1 MRFIVAF
8 AATSTLIISVVFYD
22 TITRILTIAGYVLLG
37 VCGVGVLFG
46 VVFGGLFLWERIKML
61 RANRIAA
68 EKDAHVMTVVTE
80 GQVFIRDTNHKA
92 VWRAAHLDPR
102 LYANGHYTEPTDY
115 ERMAWQVVNAPQQ
128 QVINGQAAALLP
140 ATTRSVELL
149 PLLDRS
155 ERVLVK
161 GASDAGKTTLF
172 QHIASRSNGVVIVDP
187 HFAPG
192 IWPENARI
200 IGAGRNFG
208 EISQFLDWLEVEMDS
223 RYKRRAKG
231 ETNFQL
237 LTVIIDEF
245 MSIAAEC
252 DNAGKVISA
261 MIRESRKV
269 GFRLFVG
276 SHSELVKPLGLEGAG
291 DVREGL
297 LIVRLYYS
305 QIRQDRRQTVDFGND
320 EGEVPCTFPP
330 FSGSVASGEPVALP
344 ESIFVQP
351 DMVLNGKLTERQM
364 RIAEMIQ
371 DGATNDEIAH
381 EIFGKPRL
389 AGAHFYEVRDLRN
402 KLAATNN

>member
-22 TITRILTIAGYVLLG
+22 TITRIMTIAGYVLLG
-37 VCGVGVLFG
+37 VCGVGMLFG

-61 RANRIAA
+61 RAKRIAA

-80 GQVFIRDTNHKA
+80 GQVFIRDTNHQA

-102 LYANGHYTEPTDY
+102 LYANGHYTEPSPY
-115 ERMAWQVVNAPQQ
+115 EQQAWQVFNAPKQI
-128 QVINGQAAALLP
+128 INGQAPPLLP
-140 ATTRSVELL
+140 ATTESTLELL
-149 PLLDRS
+149 PLLDS
-155 ERVLVK
+155 AERVLVK

-172 QHIASRSNGVVIVDP
+172 QHIASRSSGVVIVDP
-187 HFAPG
+187 HFVPG
-192 IWPENARI
+192 LWPENARI

-208 EISQFLDWLEVEMDS
+208 EISQFLAWLELELDS

-231 ETNFQL
+231 DTNFQG

-245 MSIAAEC
+245 MTIAAEC
-252 DNAGKVISA
+252 AEAGKVISV

-305 QIRQDRRQTVDFGND
+305 QIRKERRATIDFG
-320 EGEVPCTFPP
+320 EAETPCQFPP
-330 FSGSVASGEPVALP
+330 FVASGKAGEPVSLP

-351 DMVLNGKLTERQM
+351 DMVLSGKLTERQM

-371 DGATNDEIAH
+371 DGATNDEIAQ

-402 KLAATNN
+402 KLATTNN